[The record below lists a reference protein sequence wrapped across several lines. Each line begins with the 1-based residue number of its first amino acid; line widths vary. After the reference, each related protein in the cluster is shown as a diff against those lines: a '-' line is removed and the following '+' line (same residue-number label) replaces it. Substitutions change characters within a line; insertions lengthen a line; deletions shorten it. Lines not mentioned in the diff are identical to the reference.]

1 MIVLEEEVVYKKMC
15 KWRRWRTPS
24 TCGM

>member
-1 MIVLEEEVVYKKMC
+1 MIVLEEKVVYKKIC